1 MGELEKKMLPIGI
14 ENFEEI
20 RKENYYYVDKT
31 SMIRDFLLRRG
42 KVNLFTRPRRFGKSL
57 NMGMFKCF
65 FQAEG
70 DKTIFDGLDISE
82 ETALREKYMGKFSV
96 VSLSLK
102 SVNGADYETA
112 RSLLCT
118 VIGNEALRFYDLL
131 ESDKLTKEEKEIYR
145 QLITVDPGGQSV
157 FQMSDA
163 ALMGSLQTLSRLLER
178 HFGRKTIILIDEYDV
193 PLAKA
198 NEQGYYDQMIL
209 LIRNILDQALKTND
223 SLYFAILTGCLR
235 VSKESIFTGLNNLK
249 IFSITDQEFD
259 SCFGF
264 LDDEVREMLDYYELD
279 GSYDRIKAWYD
290 GYCFGDADIY
300 CPWDVLNYVDKLRVR
315 PNLLP
320 QNYWANTSGNDAVRR
335 LLKKASFQT
344 RDEIEHL
351 IAGETVNKEIKEEL
365 TYRELC
371 DDSENVWSFLFASG
385 YLTQRGEQPGGLR
398 VLAIPN
404 KEIHS
409 IFMTQI
415 REWMQDRAREN
426 QE

>member
-249 IFSITDQEFD
+249 IFSITDQDFAP
-259 SCFGF
+259 
-264 LDDEVREMLDYYELD
+264 EL
-279 GSYDRIKAWYD
+279 
-290 GYCFGDADIY
+290 
-300 CPWDVLNYVDKLRVR
+300 L
-315 PNLLP
+315 
-320 QNYWANTSGNDAVRR
+320 
-335 LLKKASFQT
+335 
-344 RDEIEHL
+344 
-351 IAGETVNKEIKEEL
+351 GEYQWK
-365 TYRELC
+365 
-371 DDSENVWSFLFASG
+371 
-385 YLTQRGEQPGGLR
+385 
-398 VLAIPN
+398 
-404 KEIHS
+404 
-409 IFMTQI
+409 
-415 REWMQDRAREN
+415 
-426 QE
+426 

>member
-1 MGELEKKMLPIGI
+1 M
-14 ENFEEI
+14 
-20 RKENYYYVDKT
+20 
-31 SMIRDFLLRRG
+31 
-42 KVNLFTRPRRFGKSL
+42 
-57 NMGMFKCF
+57 
-65 FQAEG
+65 
-70 DKTIFDGLDISE
+70 
-82 ETALREKYMGKFSV
+82 
-96 VSLSLK
+96 
-102 SVNGADYETA
+102 
-112 RSLLCT
+112 
-118 VIGNEALRFYDLL
+118 
-131 ESDKLTKEEKEIYR
+131 
-145 QLITVDPGGQSV
+145 
-157 FQMSDA
+157 
-163 ALMGSLQTLSRLLER
+163 SRLLER

-290 GYCFGDADIY
+290 GYCFGDAGIY

-315 PNLLP
+315 LNLLP

-344 RDEIEHL
+344 RDEIERL
-351 IAGETVNKEIKEEL
+351 IAGETVSKEIKEEL
-365 TYRELC
+365 TYRELY
-371 DDSENVWSFLFASG
+371 DDSENVWSLLFASG
-385 YLTQRGEQPGGLR
+385 YLTQRGEQTGGLH